1 MCPAVT
7 QAGEPPSWG
16 GTACAPHGGNGEVDR
31 EQKTH
36 RELPVRVLQA
46 LAEGSPG
53 VPGSRGQVGGDLKGI
68 PAATEPRLRPEAW
81 RGTGWT
87 GSSGQRGTGWAGSS
101 AQRGTGWAGSSAQG
115 VGVLPWGGWT
125 PEKSPKCQVPAL
137 KGRAPRCEAVFLS
150 LCSSPV
156 NPAPQEGKWMRH

>member
-101 AQRGTGWAGSSAQG
+101 AQRGTGWAGSSVWRG
-115 VGVLPWGGWT
+115 TGWT
-125 PEKSPKCQVPAL
+125 GNSASEARAGPEVARRGWVCCPGEGGPPRRARSAKSQP
-137 KGRAPRCEAVFLS
+137 
-150 LCSSPV
+150 
-156 NPAPQEGKWMRH
+156 